1 MNILVFASK
10 LVGCKCVEFLLKE
23 HMNDNYTFVITE
35 KNDEKLKALLVN
47 SGQNFYEIDN
57 FNDHLNNDESFD
69 WILNLWGGLIL
80 ESRLLSKAKNNLN
93 IHPSMLP
100 HARGKDPIV
109 WTIQN
114 NFPAGTTLHE
124 MTSKIDAGDIFY
136 QQELAYCMPIKGLEL
151 YDQILKHSVNVFK
164 NNWSSIKNNPKK
176 LKIDYEKHQL
186 FLRKHLI
193 NNQTKDFSDET
204 INKTLLWLLSHDF
217 TKKEDQKK
225 GKYGAQVIINNKVY
239 IATLSLEEKN

>member
-10 LVGCKCVEFLLKE
+10 LVGYKCVEFLLTE

-35 KNDEKLKALLVN
+35 KDDEDLKTLIAKK
-47 SGQNFYEIDN
+47 GQNFYEIDN
-57 FNDHLNNDESFD
+57 FNDHLYENESFD

-80 ESRLLSKAKNNLN
+80 ESKLLNKAKNNLN
-93 IHPSMLP
+93 IHPSLLP

-124 MTSKIDAGDIFY
+124 MTNKIDAGDIFY
-136 QQELAYCMPIKGLEL
+136 QQELSYSMPVKGLEL
-151 YDQILKHSVNVFK
+151 YNEILKLSINVFRE
-164 NNWSSIKNNPKK
+164 NWANIKKNPKK
-176 LKIDYEKHQL
+176 IKIDYEKHKL

-193 NNQTKDFSDET
+193 NNQTKDFSDES
-204 INKTLLWLLSHDF
+204 INKALLWLLSHDF
-217 TKKEDQKK
+217 TNKEDHVR

-239 IATLSLEEKN
+239 LATLNLEEKD